1 MNYVIWGGT
10 GQAKVVRPIIDLVGH
25 RLVAVFDND
34 PARVSPFADVD
45 LLGGW
50 PELERFRASL
60 SEPCGFIVAIG
71 GARGENRCE
80 LSRRLAGAGLE
91 PMAAIHPRAFVA
103 EESALGAGAQV
114 MAMAAVS
121 VWAQLGDCC
130 IVNTGASVDHDCRLG
145 DGVHVMPGAILA
157 GEIRVGEYATIG
169 SGATVLPRIQIG
181 DRAMI
186 GGGSVITRD
195 VPAGATVSGVPAR
208 SHLPAPQD
216 PK

>member
-1 MNYVIWGGT
+1 VNYVIWGGT
-10 GQAKVVRPIIDLVGH
+10 GQAKVVRPIIDPEGH

-50 PELERFRASL
+50 PELERFRATL
-60 SEPCGFIVAIG
+60 NEPCGFIVAIG
-71 GARGENRCE
+71 GARGEDRCK

-103 EESALGAGAQV
+103 EQSALGTGAQV

-121 VWAQLGDCC
+121 AWAQLGDCC
-130 IVNTGASVDHDCRLG
+130 IVNTSASVDHDCRLG
-145 DGVHVMPGAILA
+145 DGVHVMPGAVLA
-157 GEIRVGEYATIG
+157 GEIRVGDYATIG

-186 GGGSVITRD
+186 GGGSVVTRD
-195 VPAGATVSGVPAR
+195 VFAGATVSGVPAR
-208 SHLPAPQD
+208 SHLPHPQD